1 MDSPCPNSPIPSLS
15 LSLYPSS
22 RPLSLSSSPI
32 PSNGILDC
40 APYQRGTPAQ
50 SEGLHYPGRELSDEI
65 TYFFFQRPC
74 VNPRGLLPTIF
85 SFHFF
90 PLKLTLP
97 E

>member
-1 MDSPCPNSPIPSLS
+1 MDSPCPNSPILSLS

-50 SEGLHYPGRELSDEI
+50 SEGLHYSGRELSDEI
-65 TYFFFQRPC
+65 TYFFFSKAVRESARAAS
-74 VNPRGLLPTIF
+74 ND
-85 SFHFF
+85 FF
-90 PLKLTLP
+90 LSLFCL
-97 E
+97 EIDAS